1 MKSSDIIDD
10 NDVMIRPWLF
20 ESLLIVCFYIIIQMR
35 DAVINNYQLF
45 YSYENLVQKHEKN
58 GNAMFFS

>member
-1 MKSSDIIDD
+1 
-10 NDVMIRPWLF
+10 
-20 ESLLIVCFYIIIQMR
+20 MR

-58 GNAMFFS
+58 GNAMFFSWFLDQVSEMSGHFPFSAYH

>member
-1 MKSSDIIDD
+1 M
-10 NDVMIRPWLF
+10 
-20 ESLLIVCFYIIIQMR
+20 C

-58 GNAMFFS
+58 GNAMFFSWFLDQVSEMSGHFPFSAYN